1 MTAGEYCNREIIITG
16 PDSTVTEVAKL
27 MRHHHVG
34 TLVVVEKKGE
44 ITRPIGIVTDRDLV
58 IEVMAPEI
66 DVASVTVGDVMSG
79 DPVQTGEDDTLF
91 NTIEMMQ
98 SHGVR
103 RILVVDEAGSL
114 KGLMSADDA
123 IELIA
128 EAMDNLTKVI
138 RHEISNEQKA
148 HH

>member
-1 MTAGEYCNREIIITG
+1 MTVGEYCNREIIITE
-16 PDSTVTEVAKL
+16 PASTITEAAKL
-27 MRHHHVG
+27 MRYHHVG

-44 ITRPIGIVTDRDLV
+44 ITRAIGIVTDRDLV
-58 IEVMAPEI
+58 MEIMAQEV
-66 DVASVTVGDVMSG
+66 DVAALTVEDVMSG
-79 DPVQTGEDDTLF
+79 DPVQIGEDETLF

-103 RILVVDEAGSL
+103 RILVVDEARSL
-114 KGLMSADDA
+114 TGLMSADDA

-138 RHEISNEQKA
+138 RHELTNELKA
-148 HH
+148 HP